1 MAKLNRDDF
10 FKRIHERMPD
20 VTSEEDISFLEDMT
34 DTYNDL
40 ENRALNDSED
50 WKRKYEENDRS
61 WREKYKHR
69 FFNGGDRAV
78 PPMSKKE
85 KEEEDQISPE
95 EITVEDLFT

>member
-40 ENRALNDSED
+40 EHRALNDTED

-78 PPMSKKE
+78 PPKGNE
-85 KEEEDQISPE
+85 KEEDETSPE
-95 EITVEDLFT
+95 EITVEDLFS